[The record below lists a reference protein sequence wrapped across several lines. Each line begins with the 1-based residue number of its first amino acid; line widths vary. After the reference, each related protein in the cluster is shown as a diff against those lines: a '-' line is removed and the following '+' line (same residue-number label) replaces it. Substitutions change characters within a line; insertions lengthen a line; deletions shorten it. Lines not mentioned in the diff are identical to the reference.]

1 MKNQGR
7 AFESELEATFDSI
20 RIKEDVAIIAAMP
33 VPTAPSFAGGR
44 SVRVLKGKAPFDY
57 YGMFKG
63 GRFLGMEAKATSKVK
78 KSLAIVGPM
87 RRGSGLQWHQL
98 ESLATVA
105 RNDGVARI
113 VWCNGGLIMNMGNR
127 GILLAHEV
135 YNAAVESDNKEGRK
149 SIPRDL
155 FSVCEQRV
163 CNGIPYTDWMNV
175 EAAICERNAE

>member
-1 MKNQGR
+1 MSSNGR
-7 AFESELEATFDSI
+7 DFEKTLEATFDSI
-20 RIKEDVAIIAAMP
+20 RIKEDVALIAAMP

-57 YGMFKG
+57 WGMFKG
-63 GRFLGMEAKATSKVK
+63 GRFLGMEAKMTSAVK

-98 ESLATVA
+98 EALATVA

-113 VWCNGGLIMNMGNR
+113 VWNNGGLIMNMGNR
-127 GILLAHEV
+127 GILAV
-135 YNAAVESDNKEGRK
+135 YQDYSDGGRK

-155 FSVCEQRV
+155 FSICEERF
-163 CNGIPYTDWMNV
+163 CNGIPYTDWITV
-175 EAAICERNAE
+175 GESLCEQTGQ